1 MVNIINKVTE
11 LNAELSDFLKE
22 LTSDNLSNNKK
33 RLSNTL
39 AYLIENLIELSNE
52 LDQLEKFFWIKENR
66 YYKIIFQS
74 TLFGT
79 MDIICAWGR
88 IGGNLG
94 NYKVIPSKNNNLTMI
109 YHWVILGR

>member
-1 MVNIINKVTE
+1 M
-11 LNAELSDFLKE
+11 
-22 LTSDNLSNNKK
+22 NL
-33 RLSNTL
+33 
-39 AYLIENLIELSNE
+39 
-52 LDQLEKFFWIKENR
+52 FWIKENR
-66 YYKIIFQS
+66 YYKIIFQP

-79 MDIICAWGR
+79 MDVVCTWGR